1 MTHVGTKA
9 QRSEA
14 TYIVSHS
21 KKEWSHILGR
31 GAGVAIIQA
40 LEFPG
45 TWVHVLALPFTG
57 SVLCDTQSSVP
68 EC

>member
-1 MTHVGTKA
+1 MTPMGTEA

-14 TYIVSHS
+14 TYTVSHS
-21 KKEWSHILGR
+21 EKEWSHMLGR

-45 TWVHVLALPFTG
+45 TWVLILALPFTG
-57 SVLCDTQSSVP
+57 SVHCDTQSFVP
-68 EC
+68 KC